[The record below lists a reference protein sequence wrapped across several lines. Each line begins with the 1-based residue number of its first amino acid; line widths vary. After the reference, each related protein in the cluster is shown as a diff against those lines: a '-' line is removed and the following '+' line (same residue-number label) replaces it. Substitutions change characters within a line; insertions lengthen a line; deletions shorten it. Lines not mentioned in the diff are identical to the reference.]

1 MGLGRGDVSG
11 RRSAGKTPAETDQY
25 KSSIILTAQHPL
37 RQEAMHD
44 IADVLEVQ
52 YCAQYLE
59 VQYEYLPTQRH
70 LSEPNKPRSVSRR
83 RRVSQYCILG
93 WHSGMRQNA
102 AGYLVASSTEMQA
115 PAW

>member
-1 MGLGRGDVSG
+1 
-11 RRSAGKTPAETDQY
+11 
-25 KSSIILTAQHPL
+25 
-37 RQEAMHD
+37 MHD

-52 YCAQYLE
+52 YCAQYSMNTC
-59 VQYEYLPTQRH
+59 LPQRH

-83 RRVSQYCILG
+83 RRVSQYCILA

-115 PAW
+115 PAWQSAATRGFSTSNIHRASLACLAVEAPTAEMQYA